1 MSREF
6 YEAIEMKIK
15 AGIITIS
22 DRCFRKERKDES
34 GLILKELVE
43 EELKGHVNFYTVV
56 PDEWEPIKSAILTAI
71 DEYSVDLILTTGGT
85 GLSKRD
91 ITPEVT
97 STLIEKEVPG
107 IPEIMRVE
115 GFKNNPFSVL
125 SRGVCGVRKGTLI
138 INLPGSPNGA
148 KECFMIILP
157 ILIHAIKTI
166 KGIPD
171 FH

>member
-1 MSREF
+1 MGREF
-6 YEAIEMKIK
+6 YEAMEMKIK
-15 AGIITIS
+15 AGIITVS

-34 GLILKELVE
+34 GILLKELVE
-43 EELKGHVNFYTVV
+43 DQLRGQVNFYTIV
-56 PDEWEPIKSAILTAI
+56 PDESEEIKNAILLAI
-71 DEYSVDLILTTGGT
+71 DEYSVDLLFTTGGT

-91 ITPEVT
+91 ITPDVT

-107 IPEIMRVE
+107 ISEIMRIE

-138 INLPGSPNGA
+138 VNLPGSPNGV
-148 KECFMIILP
+148 KECFLTILP
-157 ILIHAIKTI
+157 VLVHAIKTI
-166 KGIPD
+166 KGLPD